1 MNWETFYLVCFIVGF
16 AFTAISFVSGTL
28 HLHLP
33 GHGHFHVGHG
43 AAHSGGPTH
52 GVRGSTFGFF
62 NPMTLA
68 VFLAWFGGTGYLL
81 VHLRHIWVLAGLAF
95 STAAGLVGAS
105 AVMVVATR
113 YFMAHES
120 SLDPM
125 DFEMVGVLGKI
136 SGTVRRKGTGEIIF
150 EQEGARK
157 ACAARSEMDEEMR
170 VGEEVVVTRF
180 EHGVAYV
187 RRWSDLAE
195 KAGVLPAEEEKS
207 S

>member
-1 MNWETFYLVCFIVGF
+1 MNWETFYLVCFVVGF
-16 AFTAISFVSGTL
+16 AFTAISFVSGAL

-33 GHGHFHVGHG
+33 GHGHFHLGHG
-43 AAHSGGPTH
+43 GHSGGATH
-52 GVRGSTFGFF
+52 GGQGSMFGFF

-81 VHLRHIWVLAGLAF
+81 VHLRHIWVLAGLAL
-95 STAAGLVGAS
+95 STAAGLVGAG
-105 AVMVVATR
+105 AVMVVATK

-125 DFEMVGVLGKI
+125 DFEMVGVLGKV
-136 SGTVRRKGTGEIIF
+136 SGSIRRKGTGEIIF

-187 RRWSDLAE
+187 RRWNDLAE